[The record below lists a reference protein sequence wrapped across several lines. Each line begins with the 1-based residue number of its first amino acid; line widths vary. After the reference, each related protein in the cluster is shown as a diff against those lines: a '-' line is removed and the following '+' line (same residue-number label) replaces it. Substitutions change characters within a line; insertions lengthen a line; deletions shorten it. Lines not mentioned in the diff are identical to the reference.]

1 MTNNE
6 KIYMLNALWFKPEG
20 GSESYQK
27 YMDGCAPILKKYG
40 IRPLPAFAPNKS
52 VIGKFDADLVFF
64 VEYPSWDTFKA
75 FTNDPDYLAILHFR
89 EEAIT
94 DSLLIR
100 CSRVM

>member
-27 YMDGCAPILKKYG
+27 YMDGCAPIFEKNTVL
-40 IRPLPAFAPNKS
+40 RPLPAFAPNKS

-64 VEYPSWDTFKA
+64 VEYPSWDTFKG
-75 FTNDPDYLAILHFR
+75 LHQR
-89 EEAIT
+89 
-94 DSLLIR
+94 S
-100 CSRVM
+100 